1 MTSLAITAKG
11 QVTLKR
17 DLLQHLGIQPG
28 QRLDFEKL
36 PDGELRIKAAKPRG
50 SIDNFIGS
58 LAGRTNKVATIEEI
72 NEAIAA
78 GWAGEIK

>member
-50 SIDNFIGS
+50 SIDNFIGRF
-58 LAGRTNKVATIEEI
+58 AGRVTKPITIEEM
-72 NEAIAA
+72 NEIIASS
-78 GWAGEIK
+78 WAGER

>member
-50 SIDNFIGS
+50 SIDNFIGRF
-58 LAGRTNKVATIEEI
+58 AGRVAKPITIEEM
-72 NEAIAA
+72 NEIIASS
-78 GWAGEIK
+78 WAGER

>member
-36 PDGELRIKAAKPRG
+36 PAGELRIKAAKPRG
-50 SIDNFIGS
+50 SIESFIGRF
-58 LAGRTNKVATIEEI
+58 AGRMEKPLSIEDMNEI
-72 NEAIAA
+72 IASS
-78 GWAGEIK
+78 WAGER